1 MNGMREIISQLAGYG
16 QLIASV
22 LLVLIIAM
30 AAVLVLYRLVQSVV
44 KPNGKYA
51 RAIKVFFG
59 AIYAMVLVIAV
70 LVAATRIGLPV
81 QGLAGPAI
89 LIVMVISVMV
99 FFLVPFLPRL
109 PFVTGDMVQVKDV
122 MGIVEAITAYQVVL
136 RSFDGQTVFMPTALV
151 MASPIRNFSA
161 EPNRRI
167 QMDVD
172 VYAGDD
178 LEHARSLLLQTMA
191 LNENVLAEPAPA
203 VFVTGVTGERASMVA
218 FCWVANADWF
228 GTRDALWV
236 ALSAAFKDDNSVRL
250 ALPQLDLGSQ
260 SSSANA

>member
-1 MNGMREIISQLAGYG
+1 MNEMKALVGQLAGYG

-22 LLVLIIAM
+22 LVVLFGGM
-30 AAVLVLYRLVQSVV
+30 VAVVVLYRLVSRFV
-44 KPNGKYA
+44 KPGGKYG

-70 LVAATRIGLPV
+70 LIAAQRIGLPV

-89 LIVMVISVMV
+89 LIVMVISVVV

-109 PFVTGDMVQVKDV
+109 PFVLGDMVQIRDV
-122 MGIVEAITAYQVVL
+122 TGIVDAITAYQVVV
-136 RSFDGQTVFMPTALV
+136 RSFDGQTIFIPTALV

-161 EPNRRI
+161 VPHRRI

-172 VYAGDD
+172 VYAEDD
-178 LEHARSLLLQTMA
+178 IERARSLLLETMD
-191 LNENVLAEPAPA
+191 LNANVLAEPAPA

-218 FCWVANADWF
+218 FCWVANEDWF

-236 ALSAAFKDDNSVRL
+236 ALSSAFADDDKVRL
-250 ALPQLDLGSQ
+250 ALPRLDIATS
-260 SSSANA
+260 